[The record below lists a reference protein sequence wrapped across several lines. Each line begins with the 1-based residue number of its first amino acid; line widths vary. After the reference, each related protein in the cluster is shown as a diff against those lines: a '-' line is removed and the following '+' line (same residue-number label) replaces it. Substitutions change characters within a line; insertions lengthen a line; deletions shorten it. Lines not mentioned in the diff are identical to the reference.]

1 MPKIASLISQ
11 FKKDEVEQIF
21 RKPKKRIKTEWFDVL
36 LSLKKYDFGRILV
49 ITSRKIGNAPKRN
62 KIRRRLKSIFY
73 EDKLYELPYDCVVIA
88 KKEGI
93 ELSFDQLKTTLL
105 SILKSSG

>member
-1 MPKIASLISQ
+1 MPSIAGLISS
-11 FKKDEVEQIF
+11 FKKEEVEQIF
-21 RKPKKRIKTEWFDVL
+21 KRPKERIKTEWFDIL
-36 LSLKKYDFGRILV
+36 LALKKNDFGRILV
-49 ITSRKIGNAPKRN
+49 ITSRKIGNSPKRN

-93 ELSFDQLKTTLL
+93 VLPFDQLKNMFI
-105 SILKSSG
+105 SILKK